1 MAELATHIIEDR
13 EEESGPASRANT
25 GVDSDTNSPQ
35 KKKTA
40 GLVSLLLLS
49 CANQAAAGGAGDG
62 DAAAVTE
69 PTLGEKLSR
78 ELEFYIR
85 LTAHP
90 SDDVFQWWRSHTQE
104 LSNLSKIARYILNAC
119 ATSVPSEHLFSLSGN
134 IVTKKRNALKP
145 HLVDKLV
152 FLSFNKDLM

>member
-1 MAELATHIIEDR
+1 M
-13 EEESGPASRANT
+13 
-25 GVDSDTNSPQ
+25 
-35 KKKTA
+35 
-40 GLVSLLLLS
+40 SLLLLS

-90 SDDVFQWWRSHTQE
+90 SDDVFQWWRSHTQD

-152 FLSFNKDLM
+152 FLSFNKYLV

>member
-35 KKKTA
+35 KKKTTS
-40 GLVSLLLLS
+40 LVSLLLRS
-49 CANQAAAGGAGDG
+49 RTNHAATSGEGDG

-85 LTAHP
+85 LTADP
-90 SDDVFQWWRSHTQE
+90 SDEVLQQWRSHTQA
-104 LSNLSKIARYILNAC
+104 LPNLSKIARYI
-119 ATSVPSEHLFSLSGN
+119 
-134 IVTKKRNALKP
+134 
-145 HLVDKLV
+145 
-152 FLSFNKDLM
+152 